1 MYIPNTYL
9 FFSLL
14 YNLFIPFK
22 KNQHALEF
30 PGDLAVKVSIV
41 TALTQAQ
48 SLAWEVLHATGLAK
62 KKKKNQHVLVGFRE
76 RPAQNKKGPLSA
88 YFQNFFKQVNTGLTG
103 LPF

>member
-1 MYIPNTYL
+1 MKILIIALIVLYINVYIPNTYL

-62 KKKKNQHVLVGFRE
+62 KKKKISMF
-76 RPAQNKKGPLSA
+76 
-88 YFQNFFKQVNTGLTG
+88 
-103 LPF
+103 